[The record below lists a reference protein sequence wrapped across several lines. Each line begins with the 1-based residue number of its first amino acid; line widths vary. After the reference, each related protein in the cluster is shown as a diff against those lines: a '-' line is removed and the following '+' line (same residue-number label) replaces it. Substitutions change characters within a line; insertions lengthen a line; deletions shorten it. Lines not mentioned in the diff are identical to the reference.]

1 MEYDRGKVD
10 EIVLALLWL
19 TQAGDGR
26 AWKSHDWDAM
36 ERLHENGYIS
46 NPRTK
51 EKSVVFT
58 EDGERRARELF
69 EQHFGRRVVGQG
81 RPRTC

>member
-10 EIVLALLWL
+10 EMVLALLWL
-19 TQAGDGR
+19 TRAGDCR
-26 AWKSHDWDAM
+26 AWKSLDWDAM

-51 EKSVVFT
+51 AKSVAFT

-69 EQHFGRRVVGQG
+69 EQHFGRG
-81 RPRTC
+81 